1 MRELGEFRRISK
13 PPNLRI
19 SKQRKQISSQFPIPR
34 SLFTRTMKYT
44 YAYKTSDG
52 TRHEAT
58 MVAKSRDDVFVEL
71 RKQGIKAIKV
81 VAADGSKANG
91 KVRGVRK
98 RTVAIIVA
106 AASIIVA
113 IFVNSVTKRS
123 DLFVTEFTNARRQV
137 IGDAAIIE
145 KGIRN
150 GWSDVFELE
159 GERFLASFAIPG
171 VKAGQRNTSE
181 KEFAAAVENKCVVT
195 DSDSLEARQ
204 IKAMVEGMKNEARR
218 YLAAGGSIV
227 EYGKRLTERQD
238 AEIAIYNRVKAD
250 IDKARATLSESE
262 FMTYWEKRNDEL
274 RNLGIKTIGLSDE

>member
-1 MRELGEFRRISK
+1 
-13 PPNLRI
+13 
-19 SKQRKQISSQFPIPR
+19 
-34 SLFTRTMKYT
+34 MKYT

-58 MVAKSRDDVFVEL
+58 MNAASRDEVFATL

-91 KVRGVRK
+91 EIHGVRK
-98 RTVAIIVA
+98 RVVAALVAFVAFGVGIVAYFSGTHSNGDLGGSVA
-106 AASIIVA
+106 AAFA
-113 IFVNSVTKRS
+113 TGQ
-123 DLFVTEFTNARRQV
+123 DRRQV

-150 GWSDVFELE
+150 GWSDVFALE

-181 KEFAAAVENKCVVT
+181 KEFAAALENKCTVES
-195 DSDSLEARQ
+195 SDSLEARQ

-218 YLAAGGSIV
+218 YIAAGGSIV

-238 AEIAIYNRVKAD
+238 AEIAVYNRVKVD
-250 IDKARATLSESE
+250 IEKARATMSESA

-274 RNLGIKTIGLSDE
+274 RNLGIKTVGLSDE

>member
-1 MRELGEFRRISK
+1 
-13 PPNLRI
+13 
-19 SKQRKQISSQFPIPR
+19 
-34 SLFTRTMKYT
+34 MKYT

-58 MVAKSRDDVFVEL
+58 MVAKSRDEVFAEL
-71 RKQGIKAIKV
+71 RKRGIKAIKV

-91 KVRGVRK
+91 EVHGVRK
-98 RTVAIIVA
+98 RIVAIIVA
-106 AASIIVA
+106 AVSIIVA

-171 VKAGQRNTSE
+171 AQAGQRNTSE
-181 KEFAAAVENKCVVT
+181 KEFAAALENKCVVT

-274 RNLGIKTIGLSDE
+274 RNLGIKTISLSDE

>member
-1 MRELGEFRRISK
+1 
-13 PPNLRI
+13 
-19 SKQRKQISSQFPIPR
+19 
-34 SLFTRTMKYT
+34 MKYT

-52 TRHEAT
+52 VRHEDSMNA
-58 MVAKSRDDVFVEL
+58 ASREEVFAEL
-71 RKQGIKAIKV
+71 RKRGIKAIKV

-91 KVRGVRK
+91 EVHGVRK
-98 RTVAIIVA
+98 RVVA
-106 AASIIVA
+106 ALVAFVALGVGVVAYLGGTRTAGVSAASDA
-113 IFVNSVTKRS
+113 TFET
-123 DLFVTEFTNARRQV
+123 DTTRRQV

-150 GWSDVFELE
+150 GWGDVFELE

-171 VKAGQRNTSE
+171 VRAGQRNTSE
-181 KEFAAAVENKCVVT
+181 KEFATALENKCIVAA
-195 DSDSLEARQ
+195 SDSLEARQ

-238 AEIAIYNRVKAD
+238 AEIAIYNRVKVD
-250 IDKARATLSESE
+250 IEKARATMSESA

-274 RNLGIKTIGLSDE
+274 RNLGIKTIGLNEE

>member
-1 MRELGEFRRISK
+1 
-13 PPNLRI
+13 
-19 SKQRKQISSQFPIPR
+19 
-34 SLFTRTMKYT
+34 
-44 YAYKTSDG
+44 
-52 TRHEAT
+52 
-58 MVAKSRDDVFVEL
+58 MVAKSRDDVFAEL
-71 RKQGIKAIKV
+71 RKRGIKAIKV

-91 KVRGVRK
+91 EVRGVRK

-106 AASIIVA
+106 AVSIIVA
-113 IFVNSVTKRS
+113 TLVNSVTKRS
-123 DLFVTEFTNARRQV
+123 DLFVTEFARVRRQV

-181 KEFAAAVENKCVVT
+181 KEFTAALENKCVVA

-218 YLAAGGSIV
+218 YLAAGGTIV

-250 IDKARATLSESE
+250 LDKARKTMKDEE

-274 RNLGIKTIGLSDE
+274 RNLGIKTVGLGGD

>member
-1 MRELGEFRRISK
+1 
-13 PPNLRI
+13 
-19 SKQRKQISSQFPIPR
+19 
-34 SLFTRTMKYT
+34 MKYT

-58 MVAKSRDDVFVEL
+58 MKAASRDEVFAAL

-91 KVRGVRK
+91 EIRGVRK
-98 RTVAIIVA
+98 RVVA
-106 AASIIVA
+106 ALVA
-113 IFVNSVTKRS
+113 LVAVGVGVVAYFGGTRSNGDLGGSVATAFATGQ
-123 DLFVTEFTNARRQV
+123 DRRQV

-150 GWSDVFELE
+150 GWSDVFALE

-181 KEFAAAVENKCVVT
+181 KEFTAALENKCAVH

-218 YLAAGGSIV
+218 YIAAGGTIV

-238 AEIAIYNRVKAD
+238 AEIAVYNRVKAD
-250 IDKARATLSESE
+250 IEKARETMTESD

-274 RNLGIKTIGLSDE
+274 RNLGIKTVGLEQD

>member
-1 MRELGEFRRISK
+1 
-13 PPNLRI
+13 
-19 SKQRKQISSQFPIPR
+19 
-34 SLFTRTMKYT
+34 MKYT

-52 TRHEAT
+52 TRHEGSMKA
-58 MVAKSRDDVFVEL
+58 ASRDDVFAEL

-91 KVRGVRK
+91 EIHGVRK
-98 RTVAIIVA
+98 RVVAALVAFVALSVGIVA
-106 AASIIVA
+106 YFSG
-113 IFVNSVTKRS
+113 TRS
-123 DLFVTEFTNARRQV
+123 NGDLGDSTATAFATGQDRRQV

-150 GWSDVFELE
+150 GWSDVFQLE

-181 KEFAAAVENKCVVT
+181 REFAAALEHKCVVA

-238 AEIAIYNRVKAD
+238 AEIAVYNRVKAD
-250 IDKARATLSESE
+250 IEKARASMPEAD

-274 RNLGIKTIGLSDE
+274 RNLGIKTVGLSDE

>member
-1 MRELGEFRRISK
+1 
-13 PPNLRI
+13 
-19 SKQRKQISSQFPIPR
+19 
-34 SLFTRTMKYT
+34 MKYT

-58 MVAKSRDDVFVEL
+58 MVAASREEVFETL
-71 RKQGIKAIKV
+71 RKRGIKAIKV

-91 KVRGVRK
+91 EVRGVRK
-98 RTVAIIVA
+98 RVVAALAAFVALGVGIVA
-106 AASIIVA
+106 YLSGTHS
-113 IFVNSVTKRS
+113 NGDLGGSVETS
-123 DLFVTEFTNARRQV
+123 FQTDQARRQV

-181 KEFAAAVENKCVVT
+181 KEFTAALENKCVVA

-238 AEIAIYNRVKAD
+238 AEIAIYNRVKEEVEKVKVSLPEED
-250 IDKARATLSESE
+250 FIQ
-262 FMTYWEKRNDEL
+262 YWERRNDEL
-274 RNLGIKTIGLSDE
+274 RNLGIKPIVLSDE

>member
-1 MRELGEFRRISK
+1 
-13 PPNLRI
+13 
-19 SKQRKQISSQFPIPR
+19 
-34 SLFTRTMKYT
+34 MKYT
-44 YAYKTSDG
+44 YAYKTSNG
-52 TRHEAT
+52 VRHEAT
-58 MVAKSRDDVFVEL
+58 MNAASREEVFAEL
-71 RKQGIKAIKV
+71 RKRGIKAIKV

-91 KVRGVRK
+91 EVRGVRK

-106 AASIIVA
+106 AVSIIVA
-113 IFVNSVTKRS
+113 TLVNSVTKRS
-123 DLFVTEFTNARRQV
+123 DLFVTEFTRVRRQV

-150 GWSDVFELE
+150 GWSDVFTLE

-181 KEFAAAVENKCVVT
+181 KEFTAALENKCVVA
-195 DSDSLEARQ
+195 DSDSLETRQ

-218 YLAAGGSIV
+218 YIAAGGTIV

-238 AEIAIYNRVKAD
+238 AEIAIYNRVKTD
-250 IDKARATLSESE
+250 IENARTSMSDED

-274 RNLGIKTIGLSDE
+274 RNLGIKTVGLEQD

>member
-1 MRELGEFRRISK
+1 
-13 PPNLRI
+13 
-19 SKQRKQISSQFPIPR
+19 
-34 SLFTRTMKYT
+34 MK
-44 YAYKTSDG
+44 A
-52 TRHEAT
+52 A
-58 MVAKSRDDVFVEL
+58 SRDEVFAAL

-91 KVRGVRK
+91 EIHGVRK
-98 RTVAIIVA
+98 RVVA
-106 AASIIVA
+106 ALVA
-113 IFVNSVTKRS
+113 FVALGVGVVAYFSGTRTGS
-123 DLFVTEFTNARRQV
+123 DLGGSVKTSFQTDQARRQV

-181 KEFAAAVENKCVVT
+181 KEFTAALENKCVVA

-238 AEIAIYNRVKAD
+238 AEIAIYNRVKEEVEKVKVSLPEED
-250 IDKARATLSESE
+250 FIQ
-262 FMTYWEKRNDEL
+262 YWERRNDEL
-274 RNLGIKTIGLSDE
+274 RNLGIKPIVLSDE

>member
-1 MRELGEFRRISK
+1 
-13 PPNLRI
+13 
-19 SKQRKQISSQFPIPR
+19 
-34 SLFTRTMKYT
+34 MKYT

-58 MVAKSRDDVFVEL
+58 MNAASRDEVFAAL

-81 VAADGSKANG
+81 VAGDGSKANG
-91 KVRGVRK
+91 EVRGVRK
-98 RTVAIIVA
+98 RVVAALVALVALGVGIVA
-106 AASIIVA
+106 YFSGTRTGGDLGV
-113 IFVNSVTKRS
+113 SVGISFQT
-123 DLFVTEFTNARRQV
+123 DQARRQV

-150 GWSDVFELE
+150 GWSDVFALE

-181 KEFAAAVENKCVVT
+181 KEFAAALENRCVVT

-218 YLAAGGSIV
+218 YIAAGGTIV

-238 AEIAIYNRVKAD
+238 AEIAIYNRVKTD
-250 IDKARATLSESE
+250 LDKAREAMTDNE
-262 FMTYWEKRNDEL
+262 FMPYWEMRNDEL
-274 RNLGIKTIGLSDE
+274 RNLGIKTVGLGED

>member
-1 MRELGEFRRISK
+1 
-13 PPNLRI
+13 
-19 SKQRKQISSQFPIPR
+19 
-34 SLFTRTMKYT
+34 
-44 YAYKTSDG
+44 
-52 TRHEAT
+52 
-58 MVAKSRDDVFVEL
+58 MVAKSRDEVFAEL
-71 RKQGIKAIKV
+71 RKRGIKAIKV

-91 KVRGVRK
+91 EIHGVRK
-98 RTVAIIVA
+98 RVVA
-106 AASIIVA
+106 ALVA
-113 IFVNSVTKRS
+113 FVALGVGVVAYLGGTRTAGVSAAPEVTFET
-123 DLFVTEFTNARRQV
+123 DTTRRQV

-150 GWSDVFELE
+150 GWSEVFKLE

-181 KEFAAAVENKCVVT
+181 KEFTLALESRCEISPDDT
-195 DSDSLEARQ
+195 LEARQ

-218 YLAAGGSIV
+218 YIAAGGSIV

-250 IDKARATLSESE
+250 IDKARATLSEAA

-274 RNLGIKTIGLSDE
+274 RNLGIKTVGLSDE

>member
-1 MRELGEFRRISK
+1 
-13 PPNLRI
+13 
-19 SKQRKQISSQFPIPR
+19 
-34 SLFTRTMKYT
+34 MKYT

-52 TRHEAT
+52 VRHEDSMNA
-58 MVAKSRDDVFVEL
+58 ASREEVFAEL
-71 RKQGIKAIKV
+71 RKRGIKAIKV

-91 KVRGVRK
+91 EVHGVRK
-98 RTVAIIVA
+98 RVVA
-106 AASIIVA
+106 ALVA
-113 IFVNSVTKRS
+113 FVALGVGVVAYLGGTRTAGVSAVS
-123 DLFVTEFTNARRQV
+123 DATFETDTTRRQV

-150 GWSDVFELE
+150 GWGDVFELE

-181 KEFAAAVENKCVVT
+181 KEFTAALENKCVVSET
-195 DSDSLEARQ
+195 DSLEARQ

-218 YLAAGGSIV
+218 YLAAGGTIV

-238 AEIAIYNRVKAD
+238 AEIAIYNRIKAD

-274 RNLGIKTIGLSDE
+274 RNLGIKTVGLEQD

>member
-1 MRELGEFRRISK
+1 
-13 PPNLRI
+13 
-19 SKQRKQISSQFPIPR
+19 
-34 SLFTRTMKYT
+34 MKYT

-58 MVAKSRDDVFVEL
+58 MNASSREEVFTTL

-91 KVRGVRK
+91 EVRGVRK
-98 RTVAIIVA
+98 RVVTFLVAFVAFAVGIVA
-106 AASIIVA
+106 YFSGTHTGGVSEASEPS
-113 IFVNSVTKRS
+113 FS
-123 DLFVTEFTNARRQV
+123 TNRDRRQI

-150 GWSDVFELE
+150 GWADVFKLE

-181 KEFAAAVENKCVVT
+181 KEFQVALANKCSVA
-195 DSDSLEARQ
+195 DSDSLEVRQ

-218 YLAAGGSIV
+218 YIAAGGSIV

-238 AEIAIYNRVKAD
+238 AEISVYARVKAD
-250 IDKARATLSESE
+250 LDQARKTMKDEE

-274 RNLGIKTIGLSDE
+274 RNLGIKTVGLGDD

>member
-1 MRELGEFRRISK
+1 
-13 PPNLRI
+13 
-19 SKQRKQISSQFPIPR
+19 
-34 SLFTRTMKYT
+34 MKYT

-58 MVAKSRDDVFVEL
+58 MVAKSRDEVFAEL
-71 RKQGIKAIKV
+71 RKRGIKAIKV

-91 KVRGVRK
+91 EVRGVRK

-106 AASIIVA
+106 VVSIIVA

-123 DLFVTEFTNARRQV
+123 DLFVTEFTNVRRQV

-150 GWSDVFELE
+150 GWSDVFDLE

-181 KEFAAAVENKCVVT
+181 KEFAAALENKCVVN

-238 AEIAIYNRVKAD
+238 AEIAVYNRVKVD
-250 IDKARATLSESE
+250 IEKARKSMYEAA

>member
-1 MRELGEFRRISK
+1 
-13 PPNLRI
+13 
-19 SKQRKQISSQFPIPR
+19 
-34 SLFTRTMKYT
+34 MKYT

-58 MVAKSRDDVFVEL
+58 MVAKSREEVFAQL

-91 KVRGVRK
+91 EVRGVKK
-98 RTVAIIVA
+98 RIVA
-106 AASIIVA
+106 ALVVLVA
-113 IFVNSVTKRS
+113 VAVGIAAYFGGIHTGGTAEPSFAT
-123 DLFVTEFTNARRQV
+123 DQTRRQI

-181 KEFAAAVENKCVVT
+181 KVFALALEAKCEI
-195 DSDSLEARQ
+195 DSSDSLEARQ

-218 YLAAGGSIV
+218 YIAAGGTIV

-238 AEIAIYNRVKAD
+238 AEIAVYNRVKAD
-250 IDKARATLSESE
+250 LDKARSSMPDDA
-262 FMTYWEKRNDEL
+262 FIVYWEKRNDEL
-274 RNLGIKTIGLSDE
+274 RNLGIKTVPLSDD

>member
-1 MRELGEFRRISK
+1 MR
-13 PPNLRI
+13 
-19 SKQRKQISSQFPIPR
+19 
-34 SLFTRTMKYT
+34 YT

-52 TRHEAT
+52 VRHEAT
-58 MVAKSRDDVFVEL
+58 MNASSREEVFSEL
-71 RKQGIKAIKV
+71 RKRGIKAIKV

-91 KVRGVRK
+91 EIHGVRK
-98 RTVAIIVA
+98 RVVA
-106 AASIIVA
+106 ALVAFVASGVGVVA
-113 IFVNSVTKRS
+113 YLSGTRS
-123 DLFVTEFTNARRQV
+123 GGDLGDSPTTAFATGQDRRQV

-150 GWSDVFELE
+150 GWSDVFALE

-181 KEFAAAVENKCVVT
+181 KEFTAALEHKCVVAA
-195 DSDSLEARQ
+195 SDSLEARQ

-218 YLAAGGSIV
+218 YIAAGGTIV

-238 AEIAIYNRVKAD
+238 AEIAVYNRVKAD
-250 IDKARATLSESE
+250 LEKARATMSESE

-274 RNLGIKTIGLSDE
+274 RNLGIKTVGLEQD